1 MDVERE
7 EGAIEVAGDGLGF
20 TVSEDVD
27 ALGERFFR
35 VSVGGVVVLGEAGG
49 TGIEADVAPAGVLGF
64 PLEFFDEGA
73 TAAAVDTPAEV
84 LLETF
89 VGDVFLF
96 PMDCLGDALVG

>member
-1 MDVERE
+1 MAVERE

-64 PLEFFDEGA
+64 LDRLSQGRSKRSPLQCNVPGR
-73 TAAAVDTPAEV
+73 
-84 LLETF
+84 
-89 VGDVFLF
+89 
-96 PMDCLGDALVG
+96 

>member
-1 MDVERE
+1 MAVERE

-49 TGIEADVAPAGVLGF
+49 TGIEADVAPAGVPMALSVWRACVLKSPAATITSEDQISAEIRGILLGI
-64 PLEFFDEGA
+64 LFDR
-73 TAAAVDTPAEV
+73 
-84 LLETF
+84 
-89 VGDVFLF
+89 
-96 PMDCLGDALVG
+96 